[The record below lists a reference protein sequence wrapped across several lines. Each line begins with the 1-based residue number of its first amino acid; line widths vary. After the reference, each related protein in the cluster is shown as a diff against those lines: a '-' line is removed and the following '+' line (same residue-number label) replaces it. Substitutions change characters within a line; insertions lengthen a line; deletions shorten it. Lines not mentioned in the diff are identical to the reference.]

1 MVTLAN
7 EWLKNPVVILV
18 GLVIIFGIIVLA
30 ILLVKKFLFKEE
42 KPEMD
47 EKQIAKENV
56 ERYLEDVE
64 DEETKKQFEQ
74 YENEQKEN
82 K

>member
-1 MVTLAN
+1 MITLAN